1 MKKFIPLFIAIILLI
16 IFHLFNFIKPYITT
30 NISNIS
36 NVPSISP
43 AIAPST
49 SPAAPLI
56 TNTPI
61 PTTNVI
67 CHLTIQNN
75 DPSVDD
81 ILRRYQIAFNT
92 ACPEIVARFALESDV
107 AKNVVLKV
115 AQMDGIAATGGGEIT
130 INPEWMRQNPQQV
143 VGALIHELTHVIQ
156 AYPIYLVWFTEGM
169 ADYSRSIY
177 GPADDDWS
185 LPQSVSPSDSYNDG
199 YGTAARFLHWLEQ
212 HTIPTIVDQLN
223 HTIQTGQSFSETFQ
237 RLTGS
242 TVDEEWSKYEADP
255 TIKPFKRIPAPD
267 N

>member
-1 MKKFIPLFIAIILLI
+1 M
-16 IFHLFNFIKPYITT
+16 FNFIKPYVTT
-30 NISNIS
+30 NISDIPNA
-36 NVPSISP
+36 PSSSP
-43 AIAPST
+43 AIISST
-49 SPAAPLI
+49 SPTAPVI

-61 PTTNVI
+61 LTTNII

-75 DPSVDD
+75 YPSLDD

-92 ACPEIVARFALESDV
+92 ACPELVARWGLKSDV
-107 AKNVVLKV
+107 ANMCVKV
-115 AQMDGIAATGGGEIT
+115 EKIDGIAVTSGGEIT
-130 INPEWMRQNPQQV
+130 INPEWMRQSPQQV

-185 LPQSVSPSDSYNDG
+185 LPESVSPSDSYNDG

-242 TVDEEWSKYEADP
+242 TVDDQWSKYMANP
-255 TIKPFKRIPAPD
+255 ALGPFKRIPAPD